1 MSLNELSEIGWW
13 SHSLSSL
20 QEVHQGTVCSKW
32 RIPYLLTH
40 SIRRGP
46 KRQGGMETGP
56 YLQVAGESPP
66 SLPHLL
72 RCSTSMKF

>member
-40 SIRRGP
+40 KHKEG
-46 KRQGGMETGP
+46 T
-56 YLQVAGESPP
+56 
-66 SLPHLL
+66 
-72 RCSTSMKF
+72 